1 MNAGQLERWSAIA
14 GMIAAALFLL
24 AVLRRTQ

>member
-1 MNAGQLERWSAIA
+1 VTAGQLERWSAIV
-14 GMIAAALFLL
+14 GVLAAALFLL